1 MPLLSLKL
9 TRSQPFRLRAGA
21 FRQKKQHTQGLS
33 VGQWGQRN
41 ECPQILF
48 VPLPCNIQP
57 FHLSNPQL
65 YTITPS
71 FFFLFSCHL
80 SLPFSLDKKKNVIQ
94 WVHELVRERGEIW
107 CVEVWKGVYWV
118 PGGGSSPPSLH
129 QGTSSPTSLPCDSW
143 PPHPPSYKTLFSRY
157 LPPFHDPSIP
167 LSGSPTDSQPHPLL
181 HWWLACSSTSS
192 TPAHVLPLT
201 GWNQLQV
208 SWPLSS
214 LTHPT
219 PHRQY
224 MFHFSSPISIIASL
238 TLSSARTAPLWSQKL
253 CSLSVWPHFI
263 LSLCIPVQSINY
275 S

>member
-33 VGQWGQRN
+33 VGQCTQRN

-48 VPLPCNIQP
+48 VPLPCSIQP

-65 YTITPS
+65 YTITPPC
-71 FFFLFSCHL
+71 FFLFSCHL
-80 SLPFSLDKKKNVIQ
+80 SLPFSLDKTKNVIQ

-143 PPHPPSYKTLFSRY
+143 PPHPPSYKTLFSWGACHPSMTPPSLCQGHPQIPSHIPYCTDDRHVAQH
-157 LPPFHDPSIP
+157 LPLQPMSCHW
-167 LSGSPTDSQPHPLL
+167 LSGISFKYL
-181 HWWLACSSTSS
+181 
-192 TPAHVLPLT
+192 
-201 GWNQLQV
+201 G
-208 SWPLSS
+208 LSAPW
-214 LTHPT
+214 PT
-219 PHRQY
+219 P
-224 MFHFSSPISIIASL
+224 PPIAS
-238 TLSSARTAPLWSQKL
+238 TCFT
-253 CSLSVWPHFI
+253 SVHLFP
-263 LSLCIPVQSINY
+263 
-275 S
+275 